1 MVPSWL
7 YHLMDKVL
15 KNVAQCCMVR
25 VWEQCISGTQTFHS
39 RLDRWSVKNCF
50 FLPGPHMTPHCQAK
64 SCTLTFT
71 KCKWECT
78 VRAQGS
84 TALLPRKLKLKVCFQ
99 LSTGTQSLASQS
111 HHWQR
116 YSEIAGDYQRSP
128 FNACVQQWSKGNKR
142 FSSLI
147 PSISP
152 FCNLPICL

>member
-1 MVPSWL
+1 MAPSWL

-15 KNVAQCCMVR
+15 KNVAQCCMVSLGAVHLR
-25 VWEQCISGTQTFHS
+25 DTNLPFTARPLICQ
-39 RLDRWSVKNCF
+39 NCF

-99 LSTGTQSLASQS
+99 LSTGTQSFTSQS

-152 FCNLPICL
+152 FCNLPVCH